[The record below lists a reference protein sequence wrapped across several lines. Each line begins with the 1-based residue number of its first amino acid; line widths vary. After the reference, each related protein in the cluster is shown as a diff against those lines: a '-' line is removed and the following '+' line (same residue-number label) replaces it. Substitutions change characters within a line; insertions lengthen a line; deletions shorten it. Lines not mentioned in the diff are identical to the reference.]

1 MLGGVT
7 FVLEAFMIK
16 RSQVFGL
23 GDKRSM
29 KWLYWLMVC
38 VGLMV
43 SGSGFADGKKVKT
56 SAAPIREEMGGLF
69 VALSDLLPIVLNKAA
84 FEDPKNAQEILS
96 LMNRLQDLSLKMV
109 TSTRKFADNDPGIP
123 FVAER
128 FSNDITMA
136 LDMWKSGDRVVP
148 RRLLRGVTDYCI
160 SCHTRTSKGL
170 HLSAVT
176 QPSRLKT
183 MPSLAKA
190 EYLAAT
196 RQFHDAL
203 KIYEDALV
211 HKPLAKID
219 PDAWDSGVRK
229 MLAIAVRVENKPR
242 LAMELLSSIQNSPDN
257 MPPALRE
264 DIAMWRQSAKSW
276 ANEEK
281 QPKMT
286 NDEKFALA
294 KRLLGEGETIAS
306 KSPGGELIQYLR
318 ASSLLHEIL
327 GKVPSS
333 QQSQEM
339 LWLAGQSAEH
349 LRELNLW
356 TMQDVYYEA
365 CARKNQDSRLSL
377 KCYNALENS
386 MVKAYGVAS
395 RAGLPQF
402 AKNQLDDLKRV
413 IKIK

>member
-1 MLGGVT
+1 MNWRGCLIVVAGLVT
-7 FVLEAFMIK
+7 STSV
-16 RSQVFGL
+16 
-23 GDKRSM
+23 
-29 KWLYWLMVC
+29 
-38 VGLMV
+38 
-43 SGSGFADGKKVKT
+43 FADGKNSKT
-56 SAAPIREEMGGLF
+56 SAAPIRDEMGGLF

-84 FEDPKNAQEILS
+84 FEDPKNAQEVLS
-96 LMNRLQDLSLKMV
+96 LMNRLQDLSVKMV
-109 TSTRKFADNDPGIP
+109 TSTKKFADNDPSIP
-123 FVAER
+123 FIAER
-128 FSNDITMA
+128 FSNDLTMA
-136 LDMWKSGDRVVP
+136 LDMWKTGDRVVP

-160 SCHTRTSKGL
+160 GCHTRTSKGL

-176 QPSRLKT
+176 QPNKLKA

-203 KIYEDALV
+203 KVYENALV
-211 HKPLAKID
+211 HKPIAKID
-219 PDAWDSGVRK
+219 PEAWDSGVRK

-242 LAMELLSSIQNSPDN
+242 HTMELLSSIQDSPDN
-257 MPPALRE
+257 MLPAIRD
-264 DIAMWRQSAKSW
+264 DIALWRQSAKAW
-276 ANEEK
+276 ANEKK
-281 QPKMT
+281 QPKMS

-294 KRLLGEGETIAS
+294 KRLLSQGEAIAF
-306 KSPGGELIQYLR
+306 KNPGGELIEYLR

-327 GKVPSS
+327 GQVRPS

-365 CARKNQDSRLSL
+365 CARKNHDPSLSL

-386 MVKAYGVAS
+386 MIAAYGAAS
-395 RAGLPQF
+395 RTGLPQF

>member
-1 MLGGVT
+1 MVMSWRGC
-7 FVLEAFMIK
+7 
-16 RSQVFGL
+16 
-23 GDKRSM
+23 
-29 KWLYWLMVC
+29 LMV
-38 VGLMV
+38 VTGLLT
-43 SGSGFADGKKVKT
+43 SGSMLADGKSLKT

-84 FEDPKNAQEILS
+84 FEDPKNAQEVLS
-96 LMNRLQDLSLKMV
+96 LMNRLQDLSVKMV
-109 TSTRKFADNDPGIP
+109 TSTKKFADNDPSIP
-123 FVAER
+123 FIAER
-128 FSNDITMA
+128 FSNDLTMA
-136 LDMWKSGDRVVP
+136 LDMWKTGDRVVP

-176 QPSRLKT
+176 QPNKLKA

-203 KIYEDALV
+203 KVYEDALV

-219 PDAWDSGVRK
+219 PEAWDSGVRK

-242 LAMELLSSIQNSPDN
+242 LTMELLSSIQDSPDN
-257 MPPALRE
+257 ILPALRD
-264 DIAMWRQSAKSW
+264 DIVLWRQSAKAW
-276 ANEEK
+276 ANEKK
-281 QPKMT
+281 QAKMS
-286 NDEKFALA
+286 NDAKFALA
-294 KRLLGEGETIAS
+294 KRLLSEGEIIAG
-306 KSPGGELIQYLR
+306 KNPGGELIEYLR

-327 GKVPSS
+327 GKVRSS

-365 CARKNQDSRLSL
+365 CARKNQDPSLSL

-386 MVKAYGVAS
+386 MIAAYGVAG

>member
-1 MLGGVT
+1 
-7 FVLEAFMIK
+7 
-16 RSQVFGL
+16 
-23 GDKRSM
+23 M
-29 KWLYWLMVC
+29 KWRGWFLI
-38 VGLMV
+38 
-43 SGSGFADGKKVKT
+43 GFGIVTSSLAFGGGKNAKI
-56 SAAPIREEMGGLF
+56 SSAPIREEMGGLF
-69 VALSDLLPIVLNKAA
+69 VALSDLLPIVLNKGA
-84 FEDPKNAQEILS
+84 FEDPKNANEILS
-96 LMNRLQDLSLKMV
+96 LMNRLQDLSVKMV
-109 TSTRKFADNDPGIP
+109 TSTKKFADNDPSIP

-128 FSNDITMA
+128 FSNDVTMA
-136 LDMWKSGDRVVP
+136 LDMWKTGDRVVP

-170 HLSAVT
+170 HLSAVI
-176 QPSRLKT
+176 QPSKLKA
-183 MPSLAKA
+183 MPSLARA

-203 KIYEDALV
+203 KVYEDALV

-219 PDAWDSGVRK
+219 PEAWDSGVRK
-229 MLAIAVRVENKPR
+229 MLAISVRVENKPR
-242 LAMELLSSIQNSPDN
+242 LTMELLSSIQDSPDN
-257 MPPALRE
+257 MLPALRD
-264 DIAMWRQSAKSW
+264 DIALWRQSAKAW
-276 ANEEK
+276 ANEK
-281 QPKMT
+281 KHPKMS
-286 NDEKFALA
+286 NNEKFALA
-294 KRLLGEGETIAS
+294 KRLLNEGEAIAV
-306 KSPGGELIQYLR
+306 KNPGGELIEYLR

-327 GKVPSS
+327 GQVRPS

-365 CARKNQDSRLSL
+365 CARKTQDPTLSL

-386 MVKAYGVAS
+386 MIAAYGVTS

>member
-1 MLGGVT
+1 MNWRGCLIVVAGLVT
-7 FVLEAFMIK
+7 STSV
-16 RSQVFGL
+16 
-23 GDKRSM
+23 
-29 KWLYWLMVC
+29 
-38 VGLMV
+38 
-43 SGSGFADGKKVKT
+43 FADGKNVKT

-84 FEDPKNAQEILS
+84 FEDPKNAQEVLS
-96 LMNRLQDLSLKMV
+96 LMNRLQDLSVKMV
-109 TSTRKFADNDPGIP
+109 TSTKKFADNDPSIP
-123 FVAER
+123 FIAER
-128 FSNDITMA
+128 FSNDLTMA
-136 LDMWKSGDRVVP
+136 IDMWKTGDRVVP

-160 SCHTRTSKGL
+160 GCHTRTSKGL

-176 QPSRLKT
+176 QPNKLKA

-203 KIYEDALV
+203 KVYEDALV

-219 PDAWDSGVRK
+219 PEAWDSGVRK

-242 LAMELLSSIQNSPDN
+242 LTMELLSSIQDSPEN
-257 MPPALRE
+257 MLPALRD
-264 DIAMWRQSAKSW
+264 DIALWRQSAKAW
-276 ANEEK
+276 ANEK
-281 QPKMT
+281 KHPKMS
-286 NDEKFALA
+286 NNEKFALA
-294 KRLLGEGETIAS
+294 KRLLSQGEAIAV
-306 KSPGGELIQYLR
+306 KNPGGELIEYLR

-327 GKVPSS
+327 GQVRPS

-365 CARKNQDSRLSL
+365 CARKNQDPSLSL

-386 MVKAYGVAS
+386 MIAAYGVAS

>member
-1 MLGGVT
+1 
-7 FVLEAFMIK
+7 
-16 RSQVFGL
+16 
-23 GDKRSM
+23 
-29 KWLYWLMVC
+29 
-38 VGLMV
+38 
-43 SGSGFADGKKVKT
+43 
-56 SAAPIREEMGGLF
+56 MGGLY

-84 FEDPKNAQEILS
+84 FEDPKNSQEVLS

-109 TSTRKFADNDPGIP
+109 TSTKKFADNDPSIP

-128 FSNDITMA
+128 FSNDVTMA
-136 LDMWKSGDRVVP
+136 LDMWKTGDRVVP

-176 QPSRLKT
+176 QPSKLKT
-183 MPSLAKA
+183 MPSLARA

-219 PDAWDSGVRK
+219 PEAWDSGVRK

-242 LAMELLSSIQNSPDN
+242 LAMELLSSIQDSPDN
-257 MPPALRE
+257 MLPELRQ
-264 DIAMWRQSAKSW
+264 DIALWRQSAKSW
-276 ANEEK
+276 ANEKK
-281 QPKMT
+281 QPKMS
-286 NDEKFALA
+286 NDEKFTLA
-294 KRLLGEGETIAS
+294 KRLLSDGETIAS

-327 GKVPSS
+327 GSLRPS

-365 CARKNQDSRLSL
+365 CARKKQDPSLSL
-377 KCYNALENS
+377 KCYSALENS
-386 MVKAYGVAS
+386 MIASYGVAS

-413 IKIK
+413 IRIK